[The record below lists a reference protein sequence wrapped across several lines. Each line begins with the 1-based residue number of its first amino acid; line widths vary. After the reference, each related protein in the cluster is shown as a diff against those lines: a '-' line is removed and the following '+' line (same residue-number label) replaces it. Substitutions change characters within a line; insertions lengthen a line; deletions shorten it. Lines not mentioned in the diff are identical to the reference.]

1 MCVCVYVFALLS
13 MLVRSQRWGVT
24 QLFPNYLTIQSHS
37 RVSIHISNL
46 HAVSP
51 GFPVSHLRLR
61 LPSHF
66 TSAFLRSLS
75 IYLSIYH
82 SISLSPAF
90 SRSINFMAVVA
101 PSLLAPKQLR
111 RQLLCFGS
119 CSKICCMCFLL
130 SSSFFALFASL
141 LFSLLCF
148 LLCVFVA
155 FSAAIAAAGHDV
167 KGTN

>member
-1 MCVCVYVFALLS
+1 M
-13 MLVRSQRWGVT
+13 
-24 QLFPNYLTIQSHS
+24 
-37 RVSIHISNL
+37 SIHISNL

-51 GFPVSHLRLR
+51 GFPVFHLRLR

-141 LFSLLCF
+141 LFSSLLSVMFSTLCF
-148 LLCVFVA
+148 CCF
-155 FSAAIAAAGHDV
+155 FSCYCCRWPRCQGHKLTQNKASPDLASGAV
-167 KGTN
+167 KGAR